1 MRLDLHKDARR
12 IVTPVVGQTDLFDCG
27 PSGSGAVQGLVLR
40 VFSTD
45 RRSFYVQYR
54 SKQTGERRRFKLGDA
69 DVMTVTQA
77 RAEARKLLAQNQ
89 LGNDPVVVNEQ
100 AKQARVAADEAA
112 TFGDLVEQYKVH
124 AKANS
129 RPTTVYSNSRI
140 IESKL
145 TGWMDRKATEIK
157 RSDVAALYDG
167 IYAAGHGVMA
177 NRTLAL
183 VSTIFNLAIGRGVV
197 EVNPTL
203 KFPRTSREVRRER
216 VLTDAE
222 LRRLWGVLS
231 ALVAAKKMPTKIAVF
246 FRIAIL
252 TGQRA
257 REVLGMTRAELDFD
271 RAIWTLPAGRTKN
284 CREHVVPL
292 TRQVMD
298 LIDSIKSDSLFIF
311 PNTSGAKAIFDYEF
325 YLPAIRDAAELD
337 DFRFHDLRRTATT
350 GMAGL
355 GVDDRTLDRVTNHTV
370 RGVSQVAAIYNRHG
384 YEDEKRAALTLWANH
399 VDTIIAPE
407 PAALRLVP
415 KRANQAGQS

>member
-1 MRLDLHKDARR
+1 MRVNLKDSRW
-12 IVTPVVGQTDLFDCG
+12 IVTPLTGQVDYFDCG

-45 RRSFYVQYR
+45 KRSWCLQYR
-54 SKQTGERRRFKLGDA
+54 STQTGERRRFKLGDA
-69 DVMTVTQA
+69 DSMTVTQA
-77 RAEARKLLAQNQ
+77 RAAARTMLAQNQ
-89 LGNDPVVVNEQ
+89 LGNDPVVTAKAAEQ
-100 AKQARVAADEAA
+100 ARAVADDAA
-112 TFGDLVEQYKVH
+112 TFGDLVEHYKTH
-124 AKANS
+124 ARANS
-129 RPTTVYSNSRI
+129 RASTLYSNTRI
-140 IESKL
+140 IETKL
-145 TGWMDRKATEIK
+145 QGWMSRKATDIK
-157 RSDVAALYDG
+157 SSDVAALYDS

-183 VSTIFNLAIGRGVV
+183 VSKIFNLAIGRGVV

-216 VLTDAE
+216 VLSDTE
-222 LRRLWGVLS
+222 LRRLWDVLN

-271 RAIWTLPAGRTKN
+271 RAIWTLPSGRTKN
-284 CREHVVPL
+284 RREHVVPL

-298 LIDSIKSDSLFIF
+298 LIDIIKSDSQFIF
-311 PNTSGAKAIFDYEF
+311 PNTSGNKAIFDYEF
-325 YLPAIRDAAELD
+325 YLPAIREAAELD

-370 RGVSQVAAIYNRHG
+370 RGVSQVAATYNRHG

-415 KRANQAGQS
+415 QRASNQAV